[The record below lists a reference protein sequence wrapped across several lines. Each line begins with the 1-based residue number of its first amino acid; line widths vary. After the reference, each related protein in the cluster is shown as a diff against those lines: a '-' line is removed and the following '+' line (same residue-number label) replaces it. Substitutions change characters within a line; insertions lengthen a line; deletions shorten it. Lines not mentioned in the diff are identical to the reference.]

1 MDGINPAFLENMP
14 YGIGV
19 HELILDECGKAVD
32 YRLIYTNVWYETAF
46 NLESQA
52 SNDKDNTYKK
62 RMLNGGNHSLRT
74 PDYFEAV
81 ALRGQTKTFK
91 FYVASIDKW
100 YTAMA
105 YSPQYLTFV
114 CIVTD
119 VKQKVEPRL
128 EALFDQ
134 TNDGVLILDLNGNYI
149 NANRRAADMLGYN
162 LEEIKRLSFKD
173 ISAEIEDSKK
183 RISKVVSGLTLEP
196 YERKFIRK
204 DGTWFYGDVNLELV
218 YDHLGQPMY
227 IQSVI
232 RDITERKKSELELI
246 NLNRMQVLVSNI
258 ASSLVKVN
266 RENYDNQINS
276 VLKQLITYFSIDRVA
291 LMTVNHDT
299 WVATMTHEFCKKGI
313 MPQIEELK
321 TIGLHKYQYWVDHT
335 KKGEAVWIDG
345 YLEAEDAK
353 EERSALRRYKI
364 KALLTIPFFEEKQV
378 AGVIAFESSIRP
390 HQWKDQDLHFLKV
403 IAHMVNDARQR
414 YNTEMALI
422 EAMSAAEV
430 ANKAKTQFL
439 ANMSHEIRTPLNGM
453 LGFISLLSET
463 KLDET
468 QAFYTHHAKESGRS
482 LLNIVND
489 ILDIS
494 KIEAGK
500 LFLESLKVDLR
511 ALLHSIYENM
521 KMLQFKKN
529 IKINLSIDEA
539 LPEHIWADPTRLRQV
554 LMNLMNNGI
563 KFTEEGEVSLIVH
576 FERENSREGRLTFE
590 VKDTGIGISED
601 SFGVIFKAFSQGDL
615 STTRKYGGTGL
626 GLTISSKIV
635 SQMGGKLEFES
646 VLGQG
651 SSFYFTIKV
660 PYLDDNT
667 EIEKKAHLNVSMTKK
682 SIERPMQFLIVEDM
696 EVNRLLLR
704 KILEKKYTNVKI
716 FEAESGMEA
725 ISLFKEQRFDL
736 VIMDVQMPGMDGLE
750 ATKRIRKIDC
760 DHKRHTPVIALSAGV
775 LEEEKQKCFYV
786 GMDDFVSKPI
796 DKEMLFRVV
805 DLYLGR

>member
-1 MDGINPAFLENMP
+1 MDGINPNFFDNMP
-14 YGIGV
+14 YGIGL
-19 HELILDECGKAVD
+19 HELILDEDGKAID
-32 YRLIYTNVWYETAF
+32 YRILHTNLWYETAF
-46 NLESQA
+46 NLEGFSDKVPPITYSQLKA
-52 SNDKDNTYKK
+52 SGVNQ
-62 RMLNGGNHSLRT
+62 SLRS
-74 PDYFEAV
+74 PEYFEAV
-81 ALRGQTKTFK
+81 AKKGQTKAFK

-100 YTAMA
+100 FTTMI
-105 YSPQYLTFV
+105 YSPQYLVFV

-119 VKQKVEPRL
+119 ARHQVDPRL

-149 NANRRAADMLGYN
+149 NANKRAADMLGYN
-162 LEEIKRLSFKD
+162 LEEFKKLSIKD
-173 ISAEIEDSKK
+173 ISAEADDSKK
-183 RISKVVSGLTLEP
+183 RISKVVAGISLAP
-196 YERKFIRK
+196 YERKFFKK
-204 DGTWFYGDVNLELV
+204 DGTWIYVDVNMELV
-218 YDHLGQPMY
+218 YDNGGQPMY

-246 NLNRMQVLVSNI
+246 NLNRMQVLVSNV

-266 RENYDNQINS
+266 RENYNTQINS
-276 VLKQLITYFSIDRVA
+276 VLKQLVTYFSIDRVA
-291 LMTVNHDT
+291 LMTVDSDN
-299 WVATMTHEFCKKGI
+299 WIATMTHEYCKKGI
-313 MPQIEELK
+313 MPQIDELK
-321 TIGLHKYQYWVDHT
+321 TIGLHKYQYWCERT
-335 KKGEAVWIDG
+335 KKGEVVWIDG
-345 YLEAEDAK
+345 YLDAEDAK
-353 EERSALRRYKI
+353 EERRALRKYQI
-364 KALLTIPFFEEKQV
+364 KALLTIPFFEEKRV
-378 AGVIAFESSIRP
+378 GGVIAFESSIRP

-414 YNTEMALI
+414 YNTEMALV

-468 QAFYTHHAKESGRS
+468 QAFYTHHAKESGRA

-500 LFLESLKVDLR
+500 LFLESLKVDIR
-511 ALLHSIYENM
+511 ALLSSIYENM
-521 KMLQFKKN
+521 KMLQSKQ
-529 IKINLSIDEA
+529 NLSLHLLIDES
-539 LPEHIWADPTRLRQV
+539 LPEYIWADPTRLRQV

-563 KFTEEGEVSLIVH
+563 KFTEEGEVSLGVH
-576 FERENSREGRLTFE
+576 FERENLREGILTFK
-590 VKDTGIGISED
+590 VKDTGIGIDEE

-635 SQMGGKLEFES
+635 AQMGGNLQFES
-646 VLGQG
+646 ELGKG
-651 SSFYFTIKV
+651 STFYFSIKV
-660 PYLDDNT
+660 PYLDESADVEN
-667 EIEKKAHLNVSMTKK
+667 KKHFEVSILQKTL
-682 SIERPMQFLIVEDM
+682 ERPMQFLIVEDM

-704 KILEKKYTNVKI
+704 KILEKKYANVKI
-716 FEAESGMEA
+716 FEAESGVDA
-725 ISLFKEQRFDL
+725 IKIFKEHRFDL

-750 ATKRIRKIDC
+750 ATKRIRKIDYDC
-760 DHKRHTPVIALSAGV
+760 QRHTPVIALSAGV

-786 GMDDFVSKPI
+786 GMDDFISKPI